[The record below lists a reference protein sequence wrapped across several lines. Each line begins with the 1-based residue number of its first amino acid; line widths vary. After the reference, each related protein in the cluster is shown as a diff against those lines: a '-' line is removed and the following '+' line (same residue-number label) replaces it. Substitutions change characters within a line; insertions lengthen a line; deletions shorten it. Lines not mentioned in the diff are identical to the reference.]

1 MQPLATAG
9 SARSSP
15 KTNLS
20 TSLTLSVLDNSGNEQ
35 VIHTDPDHPIEL
47 IIPRDLNAIIPPM
60 VMQNVTAPDTVPHR
74 QPFNLHFSNITSNL
88 PVSVHFEMLSQ
99 DTTRGYLFIYRFDTA
114 PQLNSSVQL
123 IDGWT
128 LFCPADAHTFFI
140 DNQQTLG
147 HQSVI
152 FGLRELNAKEIRDLC
167 SSSSTRSLPIKDQ
180 PANFSANYELR
191 VYTSGCYY
199 LDTNNQWQSDGLTV
213 GPLTHHHQTQCF
225 STHLTTFAGG
235 FLVLPAPVNWKY
247 VFANADFAK
256 NKTIYITLMIAL
268 VLYVVLM
275 IFARFKDRKDVQK
288 VGDSSFNEDGLW
300 DDDCVVSSWVSLLS
314 RIITRVIHT
323 CTS

>member
-1 MQPLATAG
+1 MIL
-9 SARSSP
+9 
-15 KTNLS
+15 
-20 TSLTLSVLDNSGNEQ
+20 
-35 VIHTDPDHPIEL
+35 
-47 IIPRDLNAIIPPM
+47 
-60 VMQNVTAPDTVPHR
+60 QNVTTPDTVPHR
-74 QPFNLHFSNITSNL
+74 QLFNLHFSNITSIL

-114 PQLNSSVQL
+114 PQLNSSIQL

-128 LFCPADAHTFFI
+128 LFCPADTHTFFI
-140 DNQQTLG
+140 DNQQTLA

-167 SSSSTRSLPIKDQ
+167 SSSSTRSLPITDQ

-268 VLYVVLM
+268 VLYVLLM

-288 VGDSSFNEDGLW
+288 VGDSSFDEDGLW
-300 DDDCVVSSWVSLLS
+300 DDDCVVSSWVSLLC